1 MVSFL
6 QCFLGSTSRNY
17 LDLEKYLKKGNLNKN
32 RKECVRNEKTNFIV
46 VFWLLLSLIAFIVF
60 VLNFASLWQDIAY
73 WIVPSKD
80 LYMDKPEII
89 RDLIKIVPMIIL
101 DCSNDYFR
109 NRSFC
114 HWY

>member
-17 LDLEKYLKKGNLNKN
+17 
-32 RKECVRNEKTNFIV
+32 FIV

-60 VLNFASLWQDIAY
+60 VFNFASLWQDIAY

-80 LYMDKPEII
+80 LYINKPEII
-89 RDLIKIVPMIIL
+89 RDLIKVVSMIIL
-101 DCSNDYFR
+101 GIVVFVIGIRQGLKNYYGDY
-109 NRSFC
+109 SDDTKQQ
-114 HWY
+114 

>member
-1 MVSFL
+1 M
-6 QCFLGSTSRNY
+6 
-17 LDLEKYLKKGNLNKN
+17 K
-32 RKECVRNEKTNFIV
+32 KTNFIV

-89 RDLIKIVPMIIL
+89 RDLIKVVPMIIL
-101 DCSNDYFR
+101 GIVVFVIGIRQELKNYYGDY
-109 NRSFC
+109 SGDTKQQ
-114 HWY
+114 

>member
-6 QCFLGSTSRNY
+6 QRFLGSTSRNY
-17 LDLEKYLKKGNLNKN
+17 
-32 RKECVRNEKTNFIV
+32 FIV

-60 VLNFASLWQDIAY
+60 VFNFASLWQDIAC

-89 RDLIKIVPMIIL
+89 RDLIKVVPMIIL
-101 DCSNDYFR
+101 GIVVFVIGIRQGLKNYYGDY
-109 NRSFC
+109 SGDTKQQ
-114 HWY
+114 